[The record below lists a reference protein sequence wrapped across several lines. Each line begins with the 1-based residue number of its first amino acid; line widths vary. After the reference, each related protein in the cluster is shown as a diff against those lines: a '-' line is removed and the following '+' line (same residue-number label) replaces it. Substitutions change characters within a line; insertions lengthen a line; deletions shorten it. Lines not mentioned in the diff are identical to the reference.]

1 LTCSSEREDESDGPD
16 PEDQLTPEE
25 LAQLEEERR
34 AAERSYFNVTRS
46 WSAGLLFALPLLAV
60 YELGVLMFRS
70 EINAAADIIKMPI
83 SWLRENPVQ
92 IFGADLMLVVGIVLI
107 AVALAAVWRVGRL
120 GALHAG
126 TFLGMFSESLLY
138 AMILGPLALAPITG
152 ELKFGGF
159 SPHLDELPL
168 KLVVAAGAGF
178 YEEAFFRFIIL
189 GAVFYLAKEVG
200 KLRPFTA
207 GALAL
212 VVSGA
217 CFSAA
222 HFLGGA
228 ETPELGTFIYRLAAG
243 MILGLVFL
251 TRGFGV
257 AAWTHAIYDL
267 YILCLAAG

>member
-1 LTCSSEREDESDGPD
+1 MTDEDGLD
-16 PEDQLTPEE
+16 PEAQLTPEE
-25 LAQLEEERR
+25 LAQLEEKRR

-46 WSAGLLFALPLLAV
+46 LSAGLLFALPLLAV
-60 YELGVLMFRS
+60 YELGVLIFRPD
-70 EINAAADIIKMPI
+70 EINAAASVIKMPI

-92 IFGADLMLVVGIVLI
+92 IFGADAMLLIGVALI
-107 AVALAAVWRVGRL
+107 AVALAAVWRVGRR

-126 TFLGMFSESLLY
+126 TFAGMFSESLLY

-159 SPHLDELPL
+159 SPHLEDFPL

-222 HFLGGA
+222 HFLGGN
-228 ETPELGTFIYRLAAG
+228 ETPELGTFIYRLSAG

-267 YILCLAAG
+267 YVLCFTAG

>member
-1 LTCSSEREDESDGPD
+1 MTDEEQLD
-16 PEDQLTPEE
+16 PEDPLTPEE
-25 LAQLEEERR
+25 LAQLEEERL

-46 WSAGLLFALPLLAV
+46 WSGGLIFALPLLAV
-60 YELGVLMFRS
+60 YEIGVLMFQS
-70 EINAAADIIKMPI
+70 EINAAADILKTPI
-83 SWLRENPVQ
+83 SWLQQHPMQV
-92 IFGADLMLVVGIVLI
+92 FGADAVLLVGLALI

-120 GALHAG
+120 GALRGG
-126 TFLGMFSESLLY
+126 TFMGMFAESLLY

-159 SPHLDELPL
+159 SPHLGDFPL
-168 KLVVAAGAGF
+168 KVVIAAGAGF

-217 CFSAA
+217 FFSAA
-222 HFLGGA
+222 HFLGGNEA
-228 ETPELGTFIYRLAAG
+228 PELGTFIYRLAAG

-251 TRGFGV
+251 TRGFGI
-257 AAWTHAIYDL
+257 AAWTHAIFDL
-267 YILCLAAG
+267 YVLCFAAG

>member
-1 LTCSSEREDESDGPD
+1 MTDSSECEDESDDLD
-16 PEDQLTPEE
+16 PEDQPTSEE
-25 LAQLEEERR
+25 LEQLEGERL

-46 WSAGLLFALPLLAV
+46 FSAGLLFALPLLAV

-70 EINAAADIIKMPI
+70 EINAAADLLKTPI
-83 SWLRENPVQ
+83 SWLQQHPIE
-92 IFGADLMLVVGIVLI
+92 IFGADAMLLVGLVLI

-126 TFLGMFSESLLY
+126 TFLGMFSESVLY
-138 AMILGPLALAPITG
+138 AMLLGPLALAPITG

-159 SPHLDELPL
+159 SPHLAGLPL

-178 YEEAFFRFIIL
+178 YEEAFFRFAIL

-212 VVSGA
+212 VLSGA
-217 CFSAA
+217 FFSAA
-222 HFLGGA
+222 HFLGGN
-228 ETPELGTFIYRLAAG
+228 ETPDLGTFIYRLAAG

-251 TRGFGV
+251 TRGFGI

-267 YILCLAAG
+267 YVLCFAAG

>member
-1 LTCSSEREDESDGPD
+1 MTDEDGLDSDN
-16 PEDQLTPEE
+16 QLTSEDS
-25 LAQLEEERR
+25 AQLEEERR

-46 WSAGLLFALPLLAV
+46 LSAGLLFALPLLAV
-60 YELGVLMFRS
+60 YELGVLAFRS
-70 EINAAADIIKMPI
+70 EINAAADILKTPI
-83 SWLRENPVQ
+83 SWLQQHPTQ
-92 IFGADLMLVVGIVLI
+92 IFGADLMLVVGVVLI

-152 ELKFGGF
+152 ELKSGGF
-159 SPHLDELPL
+159 SPNLDEFPL

-207 GALAL
+207 GVLAL
-212 VVSGA
+212 LVSGA

-222 HFLGGA
+222 HFLGGD

-251 TRGFGV
+251 TRGFGI
-257 AAWTHAIYDL
+257 AAWTHAIYDV
-267 YILCLAAG
+267 YVLCFTAT